1 MVVGIFFGWGFEIL
15 ALPYLRLMLLSKID
29 VPQYLFP
36 SLTWI
41 QLGPGTRSTPPHSKS
56 PGGLG

>member
-36 SLTWI
+36 RI